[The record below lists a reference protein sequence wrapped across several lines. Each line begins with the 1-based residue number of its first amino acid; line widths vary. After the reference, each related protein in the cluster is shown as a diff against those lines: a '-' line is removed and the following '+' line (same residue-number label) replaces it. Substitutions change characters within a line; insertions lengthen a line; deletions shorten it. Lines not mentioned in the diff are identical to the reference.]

1 MLIFKLKFVMMR
13 KLILFM
19 FFAALAIPT
28 LGQTHGKKLTN
39 EQAAKKTPDQRYVYE
54 TERKA
59 KKKKKKNL
67 STKQK
72 MRTQEK
78 QDKKMR
84 RKKPSKH
91 GH

>member
-1 MLIFKLKFVMMR
+1 MKKIV
-13 KLILFM
+13 LFM
-19 FFAALAIPT
+19 FLAAFAVPC

-39 EQAAKKTPDQRYVYE
+39 EEAAQKTPDQRYVYE

-72 MRTQEK
+72 VRTQEK
-78 QDKKMR
+78 QEARMR
-84 RKKPSKH
+84 KKKPSKRRN
-91 GH
+91 